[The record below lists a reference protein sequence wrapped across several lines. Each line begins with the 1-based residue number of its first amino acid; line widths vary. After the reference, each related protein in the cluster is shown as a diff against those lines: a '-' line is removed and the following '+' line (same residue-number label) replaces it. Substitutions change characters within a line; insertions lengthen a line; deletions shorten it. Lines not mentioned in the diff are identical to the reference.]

1 MIINKEN
8 FKIIKAKEYDH
19 KRLGIYV
26 LILSSNPD
34 RILAHFPKYLD
45 EKELKNIEDKLNGI
59 KQKVLW
65 E

>member
-45 EKELKNIEDKLNGI
+45 EKELKKY
-59 KQKVLW
+59 
-65 E
+65 